1 MNRTSKSTAAANRR
15 YAKMRELYFSD
26 NPTCEYCGRA
36 AATEFDHVA
45 RGVNR
50 QKSLTNPNTGLGTC
64 SECHR
69 KYVDLPP
76 LEKFA
81 FKVRAG
87 LRKLNEYF
95 WYEGRPN
102 PPERFSVADLIEELR
117 NGFGG

>member
-1 MNRTSKSTAAANRR
+1 MRESTAAA
-15 YAKMRELYFSD
+15 
-26 NPTCEYCGRA
+26 
-36 AATEFDHVA
+36 AATSASSTRLCTDPP
-45 RGVNR
+45 
-50 QKSLTNPNTGLGTC
+50 SLTNPNTGLGTC

-69 KYVDLPP
+69 KYGDLPP

-102 PPERFSVADLIEELR
+102 PPERFSVADLIEELNSTER
-117 NGFGG
+117 